1 MASFLSPLIKS
12 PDASFVLRNQRTGAL
27 VATRLEPAFE
37 RQTRNKGLL
46 GRTGLSDGHALVIA
60 PCNGVHTF
68 FMKFTIDVF
77 FVAKDGT
84 VRKVSRGLRPWRIA
98 LSPRSFAV
106 IEMADGA
113 AARADVRAGDR
124 FSIEPVSRGA
134 APSGDHVSID
144 PASRLA
150 PPASL

>member
-1 MASFLSPLIKS
+1 MPSFLSPLIKS
-12 PDASFVLRNQRTGAL
+12 PDASFVLRSERTGAL

-124 FSIEPVSRGA
+124 LSIEPASRPA
-134 APSGDHVSID
+134 VPAGDRVSID
-144 PASRLA
+144 AASRLA
-150 PPASL
+150 PPAAL

>member
-1 MASFLSPLIKS
+1 MPSFLSPLIKS
-12 PDASFVLRNQRTGAL
+12 PDASFVLRSERTGAL

-77 FVAKDGT
+77 F
-84 VRKVSRGLRPWRIA
+84 L
-98 LSPRSFAV
+98 
-106 IEMADGA
+106 
-113 AARADVRAGDR
+113 
-124 FSIEPVSRGA
+124 SRGA
-134 APSGDHVSID
+134 SPRRT
-144 PASRLA
+144 PLRRRSRGPLA
-150 PPASL
+150 PLRSGEARLRRASNA

>member
-1 MASFLSPLIKS
+1 MASFLSPLIKT
-12 PDASFVLRNQRTGAL
+12 PTAPFALRNQRTGAI
-27 VATRLEPAFE
+27 VANQLEAAFE
-37 RQTRNKGLL
+37 RETRNKGLL

-84 VRKVSRGLRPWRIA
+84 VRKVSPGLRPWRIA
-98 LSPRSFAV
+98 FSPRSFAV

-113 AARADVRAGDR
+113 AARADVRAGDILAVVPLAER
-124 FSIEPVSRGA
+124 A
-134 APSGDHVSID
+134 AV
-144 PASRLA
+144 
-150 PPASL
+150 

>member
-1 MASFLSPLIKS
+1 MPSFLSPLIKS
-12 PDASFVLRNQRTGAL
+12 PDASFVLRSERTGAL

-68 FMKFTIDVF
+68 FMKFTIDVL
-77 FVAKDGT
+77 FVKRDGT
-84 VRKVSRGLRPWRIA
+84 VRKVARGLRPWRIA

-106 IEMADGA
+106 IEMAEGSA
-113 AARADVRAGDR
+113 VRAG
-124 FSIEPVSRGA
+124 VRG
-134 APSGDHVSID
+134 GDILSVV
-144 PASRLA
+144 PQ
-150 PPASL
+150 

>member
-1 MASFLSPLIKS
+1 MPSFLSPLIKS
-12 PDASFVLRNQRTGAL
+12 PAAPFTLRNERTGAI
-27 VATRLEPAFE
+27 VATRLEAAFE

-46 GRTGLSDGHALVIA
+46 GRTGLADGHALVIA

-77 FVAKDGT
+77 FIAKDGT
-84 VRKVSRGLRPWRIA
+84 VRKVARGLPPWRLA

-106 IEMADGA
+106 IEMADGT

-124 FSIEPVSRGA
+124 FSIEPMSDARWAMDDGRGTA
-134 APSGDHVSID
+134 AHG
-144 PASRLA
+144 
-150 PPASL
+150 

>member
-12 PDASFVLRNQRTGAL
+12 PTVPFVLRNQRTGAI
-27 VATRLEPAFE
+27 VASTLEAAFE

-46 GRTGLSDGHALVIA
+46 GRTGLPDGRALVIA

-77 FVAKDGT
+77 FVARDGT
-84 VRKVSRGLRPWRIA
+84 VRKVARGLRPWRIA

-106 IEMADGA
+106 IEMAEGA
-113 AARADVRAGDR
+113 AARAGVNRGDR
-124 FSIEPVSRGA
+124 LSVA
-134 APSGDHVSID
+134 AP
-144 PASRLA
+144 
-150 PPASL
+150 

>member
-1 MASFLSPLIKS
+1 MPSFLSSLIKS
-12 PDASFVLRNQRTGAL
+12 PNAPFVLRNQRTGAL
-27 VATRLEPAFE
+27 VANRLEAAFE

-46 GRTGLSDGHALVIA
+46 GRTGLPEGQALVIA

-68 FMKFTIDVF
+68 FMKFTIDAF

-84 VRKVSRGLRPWRIA
+84 VRKVARGLRPWRLA

-124 FSIEPVSRGA
+124 FVVEPADAASVSSGPAQGYGGA
-134 APSGDHVSID
+134 SSQASG
-144 PASRLA
+144 A
-150 PPASL
+150 

>member
-1 MASFLSPLIKS
+1 MASFLFPLVKS
-12 PDASFVLRNQRTGAL
+12 SGADFALFNQRTGAL
-27 VATRLEPAFE
+27 VAIRLEPAFE

-124 FSIEPVSRGA
+124 LSIEPASRPA
-134 APSGDHVSID
+134 VPAGDRVSID
-144 PASRLA
+144 AASRLA
-150 PPASL
+150 PPAAL